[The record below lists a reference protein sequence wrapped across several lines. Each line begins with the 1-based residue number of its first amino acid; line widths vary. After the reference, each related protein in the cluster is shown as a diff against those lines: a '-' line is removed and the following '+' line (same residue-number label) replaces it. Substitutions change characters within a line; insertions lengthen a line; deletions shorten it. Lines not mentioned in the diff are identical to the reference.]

1 MNKERSVCEESG
13 GVLGFPMQVLE
24 LIDAHGI
31 LLTQEIQDLTG
42 ASGRIIAWALTL
54 LRLCDFIELRE
65 MEEGEWHWALT
76 TDGKRFL
83 RRYKRKCQQK

>member
-1 MNKERSVCEESG
+1 MKEGQRRGS
-13 GVLGFPMQVLE
+13 VLGFPMQVLE
-24 LIDAHGI
+24 LIDSHII
-31 LLTQEIQDLTG
+31 LSTQEIQDLTC
-42 ASGRIIAWALTL
+42 APGRIIAWALTF

-65 MEEGEWHWALT
+65 MEEGEWYWALT